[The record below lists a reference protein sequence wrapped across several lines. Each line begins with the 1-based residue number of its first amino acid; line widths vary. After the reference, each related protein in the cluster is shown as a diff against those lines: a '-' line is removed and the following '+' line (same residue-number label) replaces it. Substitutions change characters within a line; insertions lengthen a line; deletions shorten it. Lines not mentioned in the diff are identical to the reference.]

1 MQSLLD
7 EQLKNK
13 LSSQEKEEKRRQ
25 AESRNLSPIS
35 ASTPSLVNKTKLLR
49 LFRTAN

>member
-13 LSSQEKEEKRRQ
+13 LSTQEQEEKRKR
-25 AESRNLSPIS
+25 AKTKNMSPIS
-35 ASTPSLVNKTKLLR
+35 ASTPSLVNKAKLLR
-49 LFRTAN
+49 LFRN